1 MDIVIAGD
9 GEVGLH
15 LAEALV
21 RDNHNITI
29 VDPHEELLKMVESHS
44 DVMTITG
51 DSTSTSVL
59 QRANVSRADLVIS
72 VLHDEHINLLTS
84 IVAKKLGAKKVIAR
98 VNTMENLNTEVW
110 RMYQDLGI
118 DGLLSPEDIA
128 AQEIISL
135 LKQNASLE
143 TYDFSGGMLKL
154 FMVKL
159 EQGAEIIGKSMS
171 EVVEQYQHIDFRVA
185 VIHRRQNTF
194 IPQDD
199 TVFQVSDMVYV
210 VTKPHAIKDIIRLS
224 GKKQFN
230 IHNVMIVG
238 GGRVGRITAK
248 RLEKEL
254 NIKILEISKERCMEL
269 TNTLSSALVVNGDAR
284 NLDLLEDEGIADM
297 DAFIAVTE
305 NTETNILTCLQAKT
319 FGVKKTIALV
329 ENIDYIDISQN
340 IGIDSII
347 NKKLIAASYM
357 VRYTLGA
364 KVSTMKCLSGID
376 ADIVEFE
383 VRKGSAVTR
392 KGIGKLAMPDDAVI
406 CGIVRDGESYIATDD
421 MVIQAEDRVVVLALP
436 NSIPAVE
443 RLFH

>member
-29 VDPHEELLKMVESHS
+29 VDPHEELLKMVESHA
-44 DVMTITG
+44 DLMTITG

-59 QRANVSRADLVIS
+59 RRANVSRADLVIA
-72 VLHDEHINLLTS
+72 VVHDEHINLLTG
-84 IVAKKLGAKKVIAR
+84 IIAKKMGAKKVIAR
-98 VNTMENLNTEVW
+98 VNTMENLSPEVW

-143 TYDFSGGMLKL
+143 TYDFSGGKLQL

-159 EQGAEIIGKSMS
+159 EEGAEIIGKTVS
-171 EVVEQYQHIDFRVA
+171 EVTEQYQHIDFRVA
-185 VIHRRQNTF
+185 AFHRRQNTF

-199 TVFQVSDMVYV
+199 TVFQLGDMVYV

-224 GKKQFN
+224 GKKQ
-230 IHNVMIVG
+230 IHIHKVMIVG

-248 RLEKEL
+248 RLENDL
-254 NIKILEISKERCMEL
+254 DIKILEKSKERCMDL
-269 TNTLSSALVVNGDAR
+269 TNYLSKALVVNADSR
-284 NLDLLEDEGIADM
+284 NLDMLEEEGIADM
-297 DAFIAVTE
+297 DAFIAVTD
-305 NTETNILTCLQAKT
+305 NTETNILTCLQAKA

-364 KVSTMKCLSGID
+364 KVSSMKCLSGID

-383 VRKGSAVTR
+383 VRQGSAVTR
-392 KGIGKLAMPDDAVI
+392 KMIGKLPMPSDAII
-406 CGIVRDGESYIATDD
+406 CGIVRDGESYIATEEFE
-421 MVIQAEDRVVVLALP
+421 IQTDDRVVVLALP
-436 NSIPAVE
+436 NAIPAVE

>member
-44 DVMTITG
+44 DLMTITG

-59 QRANVSRADLVIS
+59 RRANVSRADLVIA
-72 VLHDEHINLLTS
+72 VVHDEHINLLTG
-84 IVAKKLGAKKVIAR
+84 IIAKKMGAKKVIAR
-98 VNTMENLNTEVW
+98 VNTMENLSPEVW

-143 TYDFSGGMLKL
+143 TYDFSGGKLQL

-159 EQGAEIIGKSMS
+159 ENEAEIIGKTVG
-171 EVVEQYQHIDFRVA
+171 EVTEQYQHIDFRIA
-185 VIHRRQNTF
+185 AIHRRQNTF

-199 TVFQVSDMVYV
+199 TVFQLADMVYV

-224 GKKQFN
+224 GKKQ
-230 IHNVMIVG
+230 IHIHKVMIVG

-248 RLEKEL
+248 RLENDL
-254 NIKILEISKERCMEL
+254 DIKILEKSKDRCMDL
-269 TNTLSSALVVNGDAR
+269 TNYLSKALVVNADSR
-284 NLDLLEDEGIADM
+284 NLDMLEEEGIADM
-297 DAFIAVTE
+297 DAFIAVTD
-305 NTETNILTCLQAKT
+305 NTETNILTCLQAKA

-364 KVSTMKCLSGID
+364 KVSSMKCLSGID

-383 VRKGSAVTR
+383 VRQGSAVTR
-392 KGIGKLAMPDDAVI
+392 KMIGKLPMPSDAII
-406 CGIVRDGESYIATDD
+406 CGIVRDGESFIATEEFE
-421 MVIQAEDRVVVLALP
+421 IQTDDRVVVLALP
-436 NSIPAVE
+436 NAIPAVE

>member
-44 DVMTITG
+44 DLMTITG

-59 QRANVSRADLVIS
+59 RRANVSRADLVIA
-72 VLHDEHINLLTS
+72 VLHDEHINLLTG
-84 IVAKKLGAKKVIAR
+84 IIAKKLGAKKVIAR
-98 VNTMENLNTEVW
+98 VNTMENLSPEVW

-135 LKQNASLE
+135 LKKNASLE
-143 TYDFSGGMLKL
+143 TYDFSGGKLQL

-159 EQGAEIIGKSMS
+159 ESEAEIIGKSVS
-171 EVVEQYQHIDFRVA
+171 EVVEQYQHIDFRIA
-185 VIHRRQNTF
+185 AIHRRQNTF

-199 TVFQVSDMVYV
+199 TVFQLADMVYV
-210 VTKPHAIKDIIRLS
+210 VTKPHAVKDIIKLS
-224 GKKQFN
+224 GKKQIS

-248 RLEKEL
+248 RLESDL
-254 NIKILEISKERCMEL
+254 NIKILEISKERCNEL
-269 TNTLSSALVVNGDAR
+269 TNQLTNALVVNADAR
-284 NLDLLEDEGIADM
+284 NLDILEEEGIANV

-305 NTETNILTCLQAKT
+305 NTETNILTCLQAKA

-364 KVSTMKCLSGID
+364 KVSSMKCLSGID

-383 VRKGSAVTR
+383 VRQGSAVTR
-392 KGIGKLAMPDDAVI
+392 KMIGRLPMPSDAII
-406 CGIVRDGESYIATDD
+406 CGIVRDGESYIATDEFE
-421 MVIQAEDRVVVLALP
+421 IQTDDRVVVLALP
-436 NSIPAVE
+436 NAIPAVE